1 VSIGELARRTRLT
14 PDVLRVW
21 ERRYGLLQ
29 PRRTAGN
36 RRLYSRADQARVR
49 LMQRYIAAGKP
60 PAHAAEIVCATQV
73 SIDVGD
79 APAVA
84 PHEVDAAHEELR
96 QALDRFQESP
106 AQRVLERLFL
116 VHSRLAVIRDVLLP
130 YLGAVGE
137 RWADGHLNVAQ
148 EHFTSIFLEA
158 RFMAMSRGWDRGAG
172 PRALLSCA
180 PGERHV
186 FGLIS
191 FGIALHDLGWRI
203 TYLGADVPTE
213 MVHYAATRVAP
224 SLIVLSAV
232 VPERFVDDDGL
243 RALTSRWTCALAGA
257 GATRERS
264 DRVGARHLDQDPI
277 TAAGGV

>member
-1 VSIGELARRTRLT
+1 MSIGELARRTRLT

-36 RRLYSRADQARVR
+36 RRLYSRADQARVS

-60 PAHAAEIVCATQV
+60 PAHAAEIVCARQV

-84 PHEVDAAHEELR
+84 SHEVEAAHEELR

-130 YLGAVGE
+130 YLRAVGE

-158 RFMAMSRGWDRGAG
+158 RFMAMARGWDRGAG
-172 PRALLSCA
+172 PRALLACA

-203 TYLGADVPTE
+203 TYLGADVPIE

-224 SLIVLSAV
+224 SLIALSAV
-232 VPERFVDDDGL
+232 VPERFDQESGL
-243 RALTSRWTCALAGA
+243 RTLTRRWTCGLAGA
-257 GATRERS
+257 GATRERC
-264 DRVGARHLDQDPI
+264 DRVGARHLAQDPI
-277 TAAGGV
+277 RAARGC

>member
-1 VSIGELARRTRLT
+1 MSIGELARRTRLT

-60 PAHAAEIVCATQV
+60 AAHAAEIVCATPV

-84 PHEVDAAHEELR
+84 PHEVRAAHEELR
-96 QALDRFQESP
+96 RALDGFQESS

-130 YLGAVGE
+130 YLRAVGE

-148 EHFTSIFLEA
+148 EHFTSVFLEA
-158 RFMAMSRGWDRGAG
+158 RFMAMARGWDRGAG

-203 TYLGADVPTE
+203 TYLGADIPTE
-213 MVHYAATRVAP
+213 MVRRAASQLEP
-224 SLIVLSAV
+224 SLITRSAV
-232 VPERFVDDDGL
+232 VPERFDDEGGL

-264 DRVGARHLDQDPI
+264 DRVGARHLGQDPI
-277 TAAGGV
+277 TAAGAV